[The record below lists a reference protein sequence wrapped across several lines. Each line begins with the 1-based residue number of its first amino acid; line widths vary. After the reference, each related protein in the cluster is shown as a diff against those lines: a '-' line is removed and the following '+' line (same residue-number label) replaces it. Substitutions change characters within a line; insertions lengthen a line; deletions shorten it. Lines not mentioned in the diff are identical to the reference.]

1 MPILD
6 KNSIPVTAACAF
18 LLFLL
23 IDLIF
28 YQQPHHSPFTAEA
41 GEGGPCIDYDQSE
54 NTITINCSAS
64 FLDVVQT
71 INDDPDILENLGNG
85 EYLLNANLEVADDVT
100 FEMTSSSSSSNEDG
114 GLQYLKITGAN
125 GIIVNGRIEISGII
139 ITSWDTETNS
149 PVFQTITGSVP
160 RAFINLRG
168 SEGGFVHDS
177 EIAYLGYQD
186 FGRRGFDLFGDGPSH
201 DLEIRGSKFHDMW
214 FAFYSR
220 EAYNIT
226 VDGNEYY
233 NNIKYALDPHS
244 GTHDMS
250 ITNNWLHHNPIGAI
264 CSDRCY
270 NILIEGNLVEH
281 NTDYGIFLSRNTHD
295 SIARNNQIY
304 NATIGIMISES
315 PNNQIYNNTIEAA
328 TSQGIRLQNPELP
341 DDGGFT
347 ENNLVYH
354 NTIISSGEG
363 IGAARSHD
371 NILENNRFSDIE
383 SGEYILS
390 GDSSIMIRGQQFDN
404 YLLAE
409 EGSAPS
415 NLVEIVDS
423 GTIEVTEGETDGG
436 EEDDEG
442 NLYNTNI
449 EPYSRTL
456 SDGDSITV
464 NS

>member
-1 MPILD
+1 
-6 KNSIPVTAACAF
+6 
-18 LLFLL
+18 
-23 IDLIF
+23 
-28 YQQPHHSPFTAEA
+28 
-41 GEGGPCIDYDQSE
+41 
-54 NTITINCSAS
+54 
-64 FLDVVQT
+64 
-71 INDDPDILENLGNG
+71 
-85 EYLLNANLEVADDVT
+85 
-100 FEMTSSSSSSNEDG
+100 MTSSSSSSNEDG

-315 PNNQIYNNTIEAA
+315 PNNQIYNNTIEEV

-363 IGAARSHD
+363 IGATRSHD

-390 GDSSIMIRGQQFDN
+390 GDSTIMIRGQQFDN
-404 YLLAE
+404 YLIAE

-449 EPYSRTL
+449 EPYRRTL

>member
-1 MPILD
+1 
-6 KNSIPVTAACAF
+6 
-18 LLFLL
+18 
-23 IDLIF
+23 
-28 YQQPHHSPFTAEA
+28 
-41 GEGGPCIDYDQSE
+41 
-54 NTITINCSAS
+54 
-64 FLDVVQT
+64 
-71 INDDPDILENLGNG
+71 
-85 EYLLNANLEVADDVT
+85 
-100 FEMTSSSSSSNEDG
+100 
-114 GLQYLKITGAN
+114 
-125 GIIVNGRIEISGII
+125 
-139 ITSWDTETNS
+139 
-149 PVFQTITGSVP
+149 
-160 RAFINLRG
+160 
-168 SEGGFVHDS
+168 
-177 EIAYLGYQD
+177 
-186 FGRRGFDLFGDGPSH
+186 
-201 DLEIRGSKFHDMW
+201 
-214 FAFYSR
+214 
-220 EAYNIT
+220 
-226 VDGNEYY
+226 
-233 NNIKYALDPHS
+233 
-244 GTHDMS
+244 
-250 ITNNWLHHNPIGAI
+250 
-264 CSDRCY
+264 
-270 NILIEGNLVEH
+270 
-281 NTDYGIFLSRNTHD
+281 LSRNTHD

-315 PNNQIYNNTIEAA
+315 PNNQIYNNTIEEV

-423 GTIEVTEGETDGG
+423 GTIEVTAGETDGG

-449 EPYSRTL
+449 EPYRRTL

>member
-1 MPILD
+1 MPIFN
-6 KNSIPVTAACAF
+6 KNSIPVTAACAV

-28 YQQPHHSPFTAEA
+28 YQQSHLRFTAEA
-41 GEGGPCIDYDQSE
+41 GEGGPCIDYDAAE
-54 NTITINCSAS
+54 NTIVINCNAS

-71 INDDPDILENLGNG
+71 INDPEILENLGNG

-100 FEMTSSSSSSNEDG
+100 FEMTSSSSNEDG
-114 GLQYLKITGAN
+114 GLQYLKITGTN
-125 GIIVNGRIEISGII
+125 GIIVHGRIEISGII
-139 ITSWDTETNS
+139 ITSWDTETDS
-149 PVFQTITGSVP
+149 PVFQTETGSVP
-160 RAFINLRG
+160 RAFINLRE

-177 EIAYLGYQD
+177 EIAYLGYQE

-201 DLEIRGSKFHDMW
+201 DLEIRGSEFHNMW
-214 FAFYSR
+214 FAFFSNG
-220 EAYNIT
+220 AYNVV
-226 VDGNEYY
+226 VDGNEYHH
-233 NNIKYALDPHS
+233 NIKYALDPHT

-250 ITNNWLHHNPIGAI
+250 ITNNWLHHNPIGVI
-264 CSDRCY
+264 CSLNCY
-270 NILIEGNLVEH
+270 NILVEGNVIHH
-281 NTDYGIFLSRNTHD
+281 NSDYGIFFSRNMHD

-315 PNNQIYNNTIEAA
+315 PNNEIYNNTIEEV

-341 DDGGFT
+341 DDGGLT

-363 IGAARSHD
+363 IGATRSHD

-404 YLLAE
+404 YLIAE
-409 EGSAPS
+409 EASAPS

-442 NLYNTNI
+442 SLYNTNI
-449 EPYSRTL
+449 EPYRRTL

>member
-28 YQQPHHSPFTAEA
+28 YQQPHHPPFTAEA

-54 NTITINCSAS
+54 NTIAINCNAS

-71 INDDPDILENLGNG
+71 INDDPEILENLGNG

-139 ITSWDTETNS
+139 ITSWDTETDS

-250 ITNNWLHHNPIGAI
+250 ITNNWLHHNPIGVI

-315 PNNQIYNNTIEAA
+315 PNNQIYNNTIEEV

-363 IGAARSHD
+363 IGATRSHD